1 MARGQNGTTLAPRAA
16 PARDAAPT
24 LSAELRPRQ
33 RPAPSKLRYG
43 YPRTQCGTAR
53 GHLRVNPPP
62 CISVYTSRME
72 PVVTTQWAPN
82 AVEQTREIED
92 FDAVMRLY
100 WPRVFRYALAS
111 LRDRDAAESLA
122 QDCFLKAYRARER
135 FRGEA
140 SLGTWLMQIAVN
152 LVRDSMRSRRLRFWN
167 RTRAAAPDFDLVS
180 QSLVDRGS
188 SPEDAAAAKERVA
201 AIWSVVETLS
211 ERQRTVFLLR
221 FVEDLDLLEIAAV
234 TGLREGTVK
243 VHLFRALETV
253 RKRMGEIQ

>member
-1 MARGQNGTTLAPRAA
+1 
-16 PARDAAPT
+16 
-24 LSAELRPRQ
+24 
-33 RPAPSKLRYG
+33 
-43 YPRTQCGTAR
+43 
-53 GHLRVNPPP
+53 
-62 CISVYTSRME
+62 ME

-122 QDCFLKAYRARER
+122 QDCFLKAYRGRER

-140 SLGTWLMQIAVN
+140 SLSTWLMQIAVN
-152 LVRDSMRSRRLRFWN
+152 LVRDSLRNRRLRFWN
-167 RTRAAAPDFDLVS
+167 RTRAAAADFDLVS
-180 QSLVDRGS
+180 QSLADRGS
-188 SPEDAAAAKERVA
+188 SPEAAALAKERVA
-201 AIWSVVETLS
+201 AVWSVVETLS

-243 VHLFRALETV
+243 VHLFRALEAV
-253 RKRMGEIQ
+253 RKRMGESQ